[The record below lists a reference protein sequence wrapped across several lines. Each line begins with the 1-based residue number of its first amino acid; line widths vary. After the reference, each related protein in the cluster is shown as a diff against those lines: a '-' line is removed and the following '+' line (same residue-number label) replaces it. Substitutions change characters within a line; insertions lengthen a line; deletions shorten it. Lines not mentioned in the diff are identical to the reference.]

1 MRLRGRAGERTRAKN
16 AKTNFSIHFD
26 SNFSN
31 KVSPRSAPPLPRS
44 DQMANEK
51 SINYFPLAF
60 YNNVRGSVGRWC
72 SGVASREAEEVCVWR
87 INQRK
92 HSGSN
97 RALAEYR

>member
-1 MRLRGRAGERTRAKN
+1 MRLRGRKG

-60 YNNVRGSVGRWC
+60 RNNVKGSVERGC
-72 SGVASREAEEVCVWR
+72 SGVAEDARGERRRSAF
-87 INQRK
+87 
-92 HSGSN
+92 G
-97 RALAEYR
+97 A